1 MKKGFML
8 AECLVAAA
16 FMAIVLPLLTMRFS
30 DDLRAVIELR
40 RSHEAHTFASSCL
53 ERSLALFDAGESGQF
68 QERHVTPLGTF
79 DAETT
84 VVSDAYGPRAVVE
97 VRWLAGDGEKTFR
110 LERCF

>member
-16 FMAIVLPLLTMRFS
+16 FMAIVLPLLAIRFS
-30 DDLRAVIELR
+30 DDLRASVELR
-40 RSHEAHTFASSCL
+40 RSHEAQAFASSCL
-53 ERSLALFDAGESGQF
+53 ERSLALYDAGESGQF
-68 QERHVTPLGTF
+68 QERRATPLGTF
-79 DAETT
+79 DAEAT

-97 VRWLAGDGEKTFR
+97 VKWLGVGGEKTFR